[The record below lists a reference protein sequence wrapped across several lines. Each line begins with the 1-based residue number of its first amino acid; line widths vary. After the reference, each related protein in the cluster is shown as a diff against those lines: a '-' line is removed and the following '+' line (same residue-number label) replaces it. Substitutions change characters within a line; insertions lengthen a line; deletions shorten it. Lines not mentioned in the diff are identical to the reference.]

1 MSDDLLNP
9 ECANVCFAFLK
20 IEQISVGEVICQS
33 MLLSAIIWTLAGT
46 CFQFLFTY
54 TMEKFCDTIS

>member
-20 IEQISVGEVICQS
+20 IEQISVGKVICQ
-33 MLLSAIIWTLAGT
+33 LTLSSTIVWTLAGT
-46 CFQFLFTY
+46 YFQFLFTY
-54 TMEKFCDTIS
+54 KMGKFCDTIS